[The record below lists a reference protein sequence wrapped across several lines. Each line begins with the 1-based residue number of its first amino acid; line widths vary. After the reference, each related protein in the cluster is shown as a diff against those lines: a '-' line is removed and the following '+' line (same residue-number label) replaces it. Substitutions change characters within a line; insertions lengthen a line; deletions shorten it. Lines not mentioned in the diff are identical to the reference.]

1 MIQIWYDLNMRKE
14 LYQELYGL
22 KKKLEKNEYFLELK
36 RLDEE
41 LNNNEEVMKL
51 AYKKEMAILD
61 YEDALNHFGKNSE
74 EARKNQQILAKCKFE
89 LDSHPLVKE
98 YYQALKK
105 VREIDSKINLELFED
120 FNHFG
125 VEQ

>member
-1 MIQIWYDLNMRKE
+1 MIQIWYDLNMREE
-14 LYQELYGL
+14 LYQELYEL

-74 EARKNQQILAKCKFE
+74 EARKNQQILAKCKLE

-98 YYQALKK
+98 YYQSLKK

-120 FNHFG
+120 FNHFE
-125 VEQ
+125 VKQ

>member
-1 MIQIWYDLNMRKE
+1 MIQIWYDLNMREE
-14 LYQELYGL
+14 LYQELYEL
-22 KKKLEKNEYFLELK
+22 KKKLEKSEYFLELK

-74 EARKNQQILAKCKFE
+74 EARKNQQILAKCKLQ
-89 LDSHPLVKE
+89 LDFHPLVKE

-120 FNHFG
+120 FNHFE

>member
-1 MIQIWYDLNMRKE
+1 MIQIWYDLNMREE
-14 LYQELYGL
+14 LYHELYEL

-36 RLDEE
+36 CLDEE

-61 YEDALNHFGKNSE
+61 YEDALNHFGKKSE
-74 EARKNQQILAKCKFE
+74 EARKNQQILAKCKLE

-98 YYQALKK
+98 YYQTLKK

-120 FNHFG
+120 FNHFE